1 MKKLYENFEQY
12 FVASLLAGMT
22 LLAVVNVFVRYVLK
36 GNITWAMEAKIFM
49 FAWLIFFGASW
60 GIRIGAH
67 IGMESFV
74 NLFSSKIKRLF
85 ALLAALLCLT
95 YAVIIFIGSYKY
107 VESRY
112 LLGILSQDI
121 KWLPQWVPRVI
132 MPIGFGL
139 IIFRLV
145 EILIR
150 IILGKQ
156 DNLNLLDE
164 AKDARELVPNN
175 NIAKTLDSP
184 KEMAI
189 GIPIRIQKNKT
200 ENNVRVV
207 IILDCYYQI

>member
-1 MKKLYENFEQY
+1 MKKFYENFEQY
-12 FVASLLAGMT
+12 FVALLLAGMT

-121 KWLPQWVPRVI
+121 KWLPQWVPRMV
-132 MPIGFGL
+132 MPVSYGL
-139 IIFRLV
+139 MLYRFIEALWK
-145 EILIR
+145 ILKGQKVN
-150 IILGKQ
+150 LGLA
-156 DNLNLLDE
+156 NE
-164 AKDARELVPNN
+164 AKDAIETFNIPN
-175 NIAKTLDSP
+175 K
-184 KEMAI
+184 K
-189 GIPIRIQKNKT
+189 
-200 ENNVRVV
+200 
-207 IILDCYYQI
+207 

>member
-1 MKKLYENFEQY
+1 MFASRFHFLVIYFMKKFYENFEQY
-12 FVASLLAGMT
+12 FVALLLAGMT

-150 IILGKQ
+150 IILVKQ
-156 DNLNLLDE
+156 DNLNLLYE
-164 AKDARELVPNN
+164 AKDAIKSFKFDN
-175 NIAKTLDSP
+175 KSP
-184 KEMAI
+184 K
-189 GIPIRIQKNKT
+189 
-200 ENNVRVV
+200 
-207 IILDCYYQI
+207 

>member
-36 GNITWAMEAKIFM
+36 GNIALAMEAKIFM

-74 NLFSSKIKRLF
+74 NLFSSKIKRMF
-85 ALLAALLCLT
+85 ALIAVLLCLI
-95 YAVIIFIGSYKY
+95 YGIIILIGSYNY
-107 VESRY
+107 VEKI
-112 LLGILSQDI
+112 LTIGILSQDI
-121 KWLPQWVPRVI
+121 KWLPQWVPRII
-132 MPIGFGL
+132 MPIGYGL
-139 IIFRLV
+139 IIFRFI

-150 IILGKQ
+150 IVLGKQ

-164 AKDARELVPNN
+164 AKDA
-175 NIAKTLDSP
+175 IKSFKLDNT
-184 KEMAI
+184 K
-189 GIPIRIQKNKT
+189 
-200 ENNVRVV
+200 
-207 IILDCYYQI
+207 

>member
-1 MKKLYENFEQY
+1 MFASRFHFLVIYFMKKFYENFEQY
-12 FVASLLAGMT
+12 FVALLLAGMT

-49 FAWLIFFGASW
+49 FAWLIFFVESW

-139 IIFRLV
+139 LIFRLV

-164 AKDARELVPNN
+164 AKDAIKSFKFDN
-175 NIAKTLDSP
+175 KSP
-184 KEMAI
+184 K
-189 GIPIRIQKNKT
+189 
-200 ENNVRVV
+200 
-207 IILDCYYQI
+207 

>member
-1 MKKLYENFEQY
+1 MFASRFHFLVIYFMKKFYENFEQY
-12 FVASLLAGMT
+12 FVALLLAGMT

-121 KWLPQWVPRVI
+121 KWLPQWVPRII

-145 EILIR
+145 EVLIR
-150 IILGKQ
+150 IIIGKQ

-164 AKDARELVPNN
+164 AKDAIKSFKFDNN
-175 NIAKTLDSP
+175 SP
-184 KEMAI
+184 K
-189 GIPIRIQKNKT
+189 
-200 ENNVRVV
+200 
-207 IILDCYYQI
+207 

>member
-85 ALLAALLCLT
+85 ALLAVLLCLT

-121 KWLPQWVPRVI
+121 KWLPQWVPRMV
-132 MPIGFGL
+132 MPVSYGL
-139 IIFRLV
+139 MVYRFTEALWK
-145 EILIR
+145 ILKGQKVN
-150 IILGKQ
+150 LGLA
-156 DNLNLLDE
+156 NE
-164 AKDARELVPNN
+164 AKDAIETFNIPN
-175 NIAKTLDSP
+175 K
-184 KEMAI
+184 K
-189 GIPIRIQKNKT
+189 
-200 ENNVRVV
+200 
-207 IILDCYYQI
+207 

>member
-1 MKKLYENFEQY
+1 
-12 FVASLLAGMT
+12 
-22 LLAVVNVFVRYVLK
+22 
-36 GNITWAMEAKIFM
+36 
-49 FAWLIFFGASW
+49 
-60 GIRIGAH
+60 
-67 IGMESFV
+67 MESFV

-164 AKDARELVPNN
+164 AKDAIKSFKFDN
-175 NIAKTLDSP
+175 KSP
-184 KEMAI
+184 K
-189 GIPIRIQKNKT
+189 
-200 ENNVRVV
+200 
-207 IILDCYYQI
+207 

>member
-1 MKKLYENFEQY
+1 MFASRFHFLVIYFMKKFYENFEQY
-12 FVASLLAGMT
+12 FVALLLAGMT

-150 IILGKQ
+150 IIRVKQ

-164 AKDARELVPNN
+164 AKDTIKSFKFDN
-175 NIAKTLDSP
+175 KSP
-184 KEMAI
+184 K
-189 GIPIRIQKNKT
+189 
-200 ENNVRVV
+200 
-207 IILDCYYQI
+207 

>member
-1 MKKLYENFEQY
+1 MFASRFHFLVIYFMKKFYENFEQY
-12 FVASLLAGMT
+12 FVALLLAGMT

-121 KWLPQWVPRVI
+121 KWLPQWVPRII

-145 EILIR
+145 EVLIR
-150 IILGKQ
+150 IIIGKQ

-164 AKDARELVPNN
+164 AKDAIKSFKFDN
-175 NIAKTLDSP
+175 KSP
-184 KEMAI
+184 K
-189 GIPIRIQKNKT
+189 
-200 ENNVRVV
+200 
-207 IILDCYYQI
+207 

>member
-1 MKKLYENFEQY
+1 MKKFYENFEQY

-36 GNITWAMEAKIFM
+36 GNILWAMEAKIFM

-74 NLFSSKIKRLF
+74 NLFSSKIKRFFALF
-85 ALLAALLCLT
+85 AVLLCLA
-95 YAVIIFIGSYKY
+95 YAIIILIGSYNY
-107 VESRY
+107 VEKIYSV
-112 LLGILSQDI
+112 GILSQDI
-121 KWLPQWVPRVI
+121 KWLPQWVPRLI
-132 MPIGFGL
+132 MPIGYGL

-164 AKDARELVPNN
+164 AKDAIKSFKFDNN
-175 NIAKTLDSP
+175 NP
-184 KEMAI
+184 K
-189 GIPIRIQKNKT
+189 Q
-200 ENNVRVV
+200 
-207 IILDCYYQI
+207 

>member
-12 FVASLLAGMT
+12 FVASLFAGMT

-85 ALLAALLCLT
+85 ALLAVLLCLT

-121 KWLPQWVPRVI
+121 KWLPQWVPRII

-145 EILIR
+145 EVLIR
-150 IILGKQ
+150 IIIGKQ

-164 AKDARELVPNN
+164 AKDAIKSFKFDNN
-175 NIAKTLDSP
+175 SP
-184 KEMAI
+184 K
-189 GIPIRIQKNKT
+189 
-200 ENNVRVV
+200 
-207 IILDCYYQI
+207 